1 MKGFVHL
8 RTSLFLV
15 ISVTR
20 VFLVTSQD
28 ATGGKWTSLLFLF
41 LEIDLHTLPLSL
53 SEAGWTTVRYT
64 AYSTA
69 EGSSFGEMRFWSW
82 YISKLLVCF
91 FFSTTEPKWIVLV
104 HCFNQSR
111 TVPGVAGF
119 WWTAWTYNSTSAL
132 LLWRCWLRCYR
143 SSGDVRQKKV
153 LSFDVS
159 NL

>member
-28 ATGGKWTSLLFLF
+28 ATGGKWTFLFFLF
-41 LEIDLHTLPLSL
+41 LEIDLYTLPLTL

-69 EGSSFGEMRFWSW
+69 EGSSFGEMRFRSW
-82 YISKLLVCF
+82 YISKLLGF

-119 WWTAWTYNSTSAL
+119 WWTAAAHITVHQRYFSDGVDW
-132 LLWRCWLRCYR
+132 
-143 SSGDVRQKKV
+143 DVTEAQGTLDKKIV
-153 LSFDVS
+153 KFWCG
-159 NL
+159 